1 MVEPDAQ
8 QSRFRQTVL
17 ERQVDQELMVVTRTI
32 RILLVAVG
40 LATVADAAQA
50 EGRNVLSANDVNMR
64 SGPAGS
70 YRKIVKVS
78 GNQIVTV
85 HGCAR
90 GFSWCD
96 VDWAGYRGWVSAKFL
111 RLPGM
116 TGGLAGLAPDL
127 GIPAVGYDG
136 AEYESAHYSIR
147 AEPAGIQLVPQASSD
162 DATAVPTGGTDHRPA
177 ANSDLL
183 GGEIAK

>member
-1 MVEPDAQ
+1 
-8 QSRFRQTVL
+8 
-17 ERQVDQELMVVTRTI
+17 MVVTR
-32 RILLVAVG
+32 ILRVLLAVAVLG
-40 LATVADAAQA
+40 TAADAARA
-50 EGRNVLSANDVNMR
+50 AGRHVLTSNDVNMR

-70 YRKIVKVS
+70 YRKIAKVA

-90 GFSWCD
+90 GYSWCD

-116 TGGLAGLAPDL
+116 SGGLAGLAPDL
-127 GIPAVGYDG
+127 GIPAVEYDA
-136 AEYESAHYSIR
+136 AEYEGAHHGVR
-147 AEPAGIQLVPQASSD
+147 AEPAGIRLAPQAASG
-162 DATAVPTGGTDHRPA
+162 AKVAVPA
-177 ANSDLL
+177 AGSDRWPVDNSDLL